1 MQEEAMPTRPS
12 PSAPRRGQERRDP
25 RTLTLLLVGR
35 IVGER
40 TDGLCR
46 VRNISAGG
54 LMAEVFTRFET
65 GDAVQIELRNGRSVS
80 GRVRWTKEGGI
91 GVQFDERVEDLR
103 QILAEPR
110 PAPRRAD
117 IQQVRAPRLVTDCSA
132 DIQRDGHHHHA
143 VVANLSQRGA
153 RLVTAT
159 PLEPDQLLTL
169 AIAGL
174 PPVSAA
180 VRWAKD
186 GEAGL
191 SFLTPLAFAT
201 LARWLDDPALRYNRR
216 G

>member
-1 MQEEAMPTRPS
+1 MPTRSS
-12 PSAPRRGQERRDP
+12 PSAPPHGQERRDA

-65 GDAVQIELRNGRSVS
+65 GDTARIELRNGQSVA
-80 GRVRWTKEGGI
+80 GTVRWTKDGGL
-91 GVQFDERVEDLR
+91 GLQFKERVENLR
-103 QILAEPR
+103 EVLAEPR
-110 PAPRRAD
+110 PARRRAGV
-117 IQQVRAPRLVTDCSA
+117 QQVRAPRLLTDCSA
-132 DIQRDGHHHHA
+132 DIQLDGHHHHA
-143 VVANLSQRGA
+143 AVANLSQCGA
-153 RLVTAT
+153 RLVTAAA
-159 PLEPDQLLTL
+159 LEPDKLLTL
-169 AIAGL
+169 TIAGL
-174 PPVSAA
+174 PAVSAA

>member
-1 MQEEAMPTRPS
+1 MPTRSS
-12 PSAPRRGQERRDP
+12 PSAPQPGQERRDA

-65 GDAVQIELRNGRSVS
+65 GDTARIELRNGQSVA
-80 GRVRWTKEGGI
+80 GTVRWTKDGGL
-91 GVQFDERVEDLR
+91 GLQFEERVDDLGEV
-103 QILAEPR
+103 LAEPR
-110 PAPRRAD
+110 PLSRRAGL
-117 IQQVRAPRLVTDCSA
+117 QQVRAPRLLTDCSA
-132 DIQRDGHHHHA
+132 DIQLDGHHHHA
-143 VVANLSQRGA
+143 AVTNLSQCGA
-153 RLVTAT
+153 RLATAAAV
-159 PLEPDQLLTL
+159 EPDTLLTL
-169 AIAGL
+169 TIAGL
-174 PPVSAA
+174 PAVSAA
-180 VRWAKD
+180 VRWVRD

-216 G
+216 V